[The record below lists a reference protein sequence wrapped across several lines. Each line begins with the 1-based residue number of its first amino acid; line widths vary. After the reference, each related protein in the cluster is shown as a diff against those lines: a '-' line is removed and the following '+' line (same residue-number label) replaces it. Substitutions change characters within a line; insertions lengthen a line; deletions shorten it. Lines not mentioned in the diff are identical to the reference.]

1 MSQTALSCEAQT
13 RTELGNVTNEASHL
27 SPGHFAEAFRRE
39 LALLSKRTVK
49 HKHYIDEEG

>member
-39 LALLSKRTVK
+39 LALL
-49 HKHYIDEEG
+49 